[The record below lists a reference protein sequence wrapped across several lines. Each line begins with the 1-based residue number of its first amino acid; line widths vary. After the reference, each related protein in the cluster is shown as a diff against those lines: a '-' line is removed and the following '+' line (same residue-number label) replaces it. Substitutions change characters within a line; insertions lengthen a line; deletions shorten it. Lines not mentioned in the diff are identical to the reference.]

1 MLLLFSDV
9 RSQYPSLRFAKNANN
24 YDLVMSAAR
33 HYWNASLAL
42 INQPIERELLR
53 DSLLVLLQCI
63 SQTTDKRK
71 YRRDDVRVDV
81 MNHY

>member
-1 MLLLFSDV
+1 
-9 RSQYPSLRFAKNANN
+9 
-24 YDLVMSAAR
+24 
-33 HYWNASLAL
+33 
-42 INQPIERELLR
+42 
-53 DSLLVLLQCI
+53 LVLLQCI